1 MLYTKVDMPS
11 SLLLGREE
19 IRGRRMERWV
29 MLHGEVTSISNKCL
43 GSSTPWRGA
52 GKGSRPFC
60 PHVTTRQEDLGKV
73 TSFLIQRPPLD
84 KLR

>member
-1 MLYTKVDMPS
+1 MYTKVDMPS
-11 SLLLGREE
+11 SLLWEREE
-19 IRGRRMERWV
+19 IRGKRMERWV
-29 MLHGEVTSISNKCL
+29 MLHGEVTSISNKYL
-43 GSSTPWRGA
+43 GSSVPWRGA

-60 PHVTTRQEDLGKV
+60 PHVTTRREDLGKV